1 MAFKCYCFHEI
12 FSNLLL
18 LLYRIVRICYIYRNV
33 TAVSVAYYVFDSHFL
48 NIKERVRFWLTS
60 MIIYDT
66 TPKDFYRNL
75 VCSFL

>member
-1 MAFKCYCFHEI
+1 MAFKSYCFHEI
-12 FSNLLL
+12 FGNLLL
-18 LLYRIVRICYIYRNV
+18 LLYWIVCMCYIYRNATAASV
-33 TAVSVAYYVFDSHFL
+33 TYVFDSQFL
-48 NIKERVRFWLTS
+48 NIKDRVRFWLTS